1 MSVKTVVVL
10 GAGAMGHGIAQVSA
24 MAGFKVVL
32 RDIKDEFVQ
41 KGYQRIKDDLEK
53 RVKKGTMSEA
63 EKNNLLGAITPVV
76 DLKAALKNADII
88 IEAAPEIM
96 KLKQDIFNE
105 AAKLCPKGAVFATN
119 TSSLSITE
127 IARGLDSPGRLVGL
141 HFFNPV
147 PRMKLVEIIYGERTE
162 EKAVQAIEDL
172 AKKMGKTAIYV
183 RKDVPGFVVNRIF
196 VPFANEAAWVLHNG
210 EVSTP
215 FEVDAAIKF
224 RLGLPMGML
233 ELLDTLGEGAIDVQ
247 YHVSNYFKET
257 IGESWGPPTNLA
269 ELFKAGSLGRKT
281 KKGFYDW
288 SDPAKKNEIALKAGR
303 SFDPLRVIVIAIN
316 EAANLLVNKVATRED
331 IDVGTLLGLGF
342 PRGILRM
349 ADDIGLD
356 VVVNELDRLYDKFK
370 EKRYKASPLL
380 VELVKEGKTGRK
392 AREGFYTSQEPENIN
407 FSVDKKMVA
416 TLTLN
421 RPQRAN
427 ALNISFLDEI
437 NDVLDA
443 VERNADIRCLIVTG
457 AGRNFCAGADM
468 TGFAAGRSDEMIR
481 FCNRGHEVFTRLE
494 TFSKPVI
501 AAINGPAMGGGFE
514 LALACDMRI
523 MSSRAYAQFPEVN
536 LGLFPGWGGTQRLPR
551 LIGMGK
557 AKQIIFMAE
566 KIDAQKALDYG
577 LVNFIAEADAFNAFV
592 QQIAEKLA
600 KASPLGLKMAKT
612 VMYYGAQADQRTGLF
627 LEGTAAGDI
636 CTTDDISEGITA
648 FMNRREAVYKG
659 K

>member
-32 RDIKDEFVQ
+32 RDINEEFVQ
-41 KGYQRIKDDLEK
+41 RGYQRIKDDLER
-53 RVKKGTMSEA
+53 RVKKGRMSEA
-63 EKNNLLGAITPVV
+63 QKNDLLSSITPIV
-76 DLKAALKNADII
+76 DLKEAVKDADIV
-88 IEAAPEIM
+88 IEAVPEIM
-96 KLKQDIFNE
+96 KLKHEVFSE
-105 AAKLCPKGAVFATN
+105 AAKFCPKQTVFATN

-127 IARGLDSPGRLVGL
+127 IAKVIDNPGRVVGL

-147 PRMKLVEIIYGERTE
+147 PVMKLVEIIYGERTE
-162 EKAVQAIEDL
+162 EKSVQVIESFV
-172 AKKMGKTAIYV
+172 KKIGKIAIYV

-196 VPFANEAAWVLHNG
+196 VPFSNEAAWVLHNG
-210 EVSTP
+210 EVATP
-215 FEVDAAIKF
+215 FEVDAAVKF
-224 RLGLPMGML
+224 RLGLPMGLL
-233 ELLDTLGEGAIDVQ
+233 ELLDTLGNGAIDVQ

-257 IGESWGPPTNLA
+257 IGASWGPPTNLA
-269 ELFKAGSLGRKT
+269 ELFNANLLGK
-281 KKGFYDW
+281 KSGKGFYDW
-288 SDPAKKNEIALKAGR
+288 SDPTKKNEIPLSAGR
-303 SFDPLRVIVIAIN
+303 TFDPLRVIVIAIN
-316 EAANLLVNKVATRED
+316 EAANLLVDKVATRND
-331 IDVGTLLGLGF
+331 IDTGTLLGLGF

-349 ADDIGLD
+349 ADDFGID
-356 VVVNELDRLYDKFK
+356 TVVDELNRLYDKFK
-370 EKRYKASPLL
+370 EDRYKASPLL

-392 AREGFYTSQEPENIN
+392 SGRGFYSSQEFENIK
-407 FSVDKKMVA
+407 FSVNEKMVA

-427 ALNISFLDEI
+427 ALNLSFLEEI
-437 NDVLDA
+437 NGVLDV
-443 VERNADIRCLIVTG
+443 VERNVNIRCLVIVG
-457 AGRNFCAGADM
+457 AGKNFCAGADM
-468 TGFAAGRSDEMIR
+468 TGFAAGISGEMIR
-481 FCNRGHEVFTRLE
+481 FCDYGHEVFTRLE
-494 TFSKPVI
+494 TLSKPVI
-501 AAINGPAMGGGFE
+501 AAINGPAMGGGLE

-523 MSSRAYAQFPEVN
+523 MSSNAYVQFPEVN

-557 AKQIIFMAE
+557 AKQAIFMAE

-577 LVNFIAEADAFNAFV
+577 LANFVAEPEGFDEFV
-592 QQIAEKLA
+592 RNTAEKLT
-600 KASPLGLKMAKT
+600 KASPLGLKMAKK

-627 LEGTAAGDI
+627 LEGTSAGDI